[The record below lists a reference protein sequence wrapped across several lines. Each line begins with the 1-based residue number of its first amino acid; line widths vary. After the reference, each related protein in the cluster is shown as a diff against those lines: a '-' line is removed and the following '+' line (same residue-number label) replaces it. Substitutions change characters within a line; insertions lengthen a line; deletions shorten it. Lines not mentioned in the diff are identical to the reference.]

1 MKIIDKIKK
10 LLNLAKD
17 KCNRFVAEAA
27 AQKAQQLITEHN
39 INEKMF
45 EDNPREDPWWVGY
58 LYQSTSIQVWELN
71 LASELASANYGAATV
86 DNTGIHFLGSQRD
99 FDVVKWLYQWVC
111 KQCHT
116 LAEAEGMNTF
126 KERNSYKQGIVATIA
141 KRLKWAKADAER
153 QAKVDAM
160 LAELDGKF
168 ALVPVDEATRQLNE
182 YLQKVRD
189 IINRTCRSWGAQSE
203 VSDRDAYN
211 AGVQDGHK
219 VDLNAGQIS

>member
-1 MKIIDKIKK
+1 MNIIDRIKK

-17 KCNRFVAEAA
+17 KCNKHVAEAA

-39 INEKMF
+39 INERMF

-58 LYQSTSIQVWELN
+58 LYKSTSVQVWELN
-71 LASELASANYGAATV
+71 LASELSRANYGAATV
-86 DNTGIHFLGSQRD
+86 NNEGIQFVGSQRD

-111 KQCHT
+111 KQAHE
-116 LAEAEGMNTF
+116 LAEQEGMTTF

-141 KRLKWAKADAER
+141 KRMQWAKQDAER

-168 ALVPVDEATRQLNE
+168 ALVPVDEATKQLNE
-182 YLQKVRD
+182 YLQKVLD
-189 IINRTCRSWGAQSE
+189 LVNRRCTEWGARSE
-203 VSDRDAYN
+203 VSSHDAYA
-211 AGVQDGHK
+211 AGMRDGHK
-219 VDLNAGQIS
+219 VNLNAGSLN